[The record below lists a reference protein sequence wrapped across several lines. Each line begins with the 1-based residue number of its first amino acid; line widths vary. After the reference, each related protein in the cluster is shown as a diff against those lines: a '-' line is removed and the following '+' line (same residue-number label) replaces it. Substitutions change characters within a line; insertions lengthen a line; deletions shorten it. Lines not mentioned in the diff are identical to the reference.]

1 MNNNDHVIKIAVL
14 ATVFNRKDVTL
25 RGLQSFYSAASAMLD
40 SHHFEIYL
48 VDDGCTDGTGEAV
61 LANFP
66 KVNIISSKGGLFWG
80 GGMNEAWKAA
90 SNDFDYDYYIWL
102 NDDAELY
109 PTALKSLFEVKDDD
123 AIVSGVF
130 EDKEH
135 HISYGGKTEKKDL
148 LPPGSK
154 EEVFYMN
161 GNLVLIPRKIYK
173 KLGFIDSWF
182 IHGGGD
188 YDYGMRAKENG
199 FRIVL
204 TNDFVGMTDRHDE
217 KAFYNK
223 NYPLFK
229 RMKMLYSKKSN
240 PIIAFKLY
248 YKHRSLWEAI
258 RIFVRRNYRTIL
270 ASETCKE

>member
-1 MNNNDHVIKIAVL
+1 MKNNEVHDIKIAVL

-25 RGLQSFYSAASAMLD
+25 RGLQSFYTSVSEMPD
-40 SHHFEIYL
+40 SYHFEIYL
-48 VDDGCTDGTGEAV
+48 VDDGCTDGTGDAV
-61 LANFP
+61 MASYP
-66 KVNIISSKGGLFWG
+66 EVNVIKSKGGLYWG

-90 SNDFDYDYYIWL
+90 SKEYDYDYYIWL

-109 PTALKSLFEVKDDD
+109 PSALKSIFEVKDNDV
-123 AIVSGVF
+123 IVSGVF
-130 EDKEH
+130 EDNEH
-135 HISYGGKTEKKDL
+135 HISYGGKTEKKVL

-161 GNLVLIPRKIYK
+161 GNLVLIPRKIFN
-173 KLGFIDSWF
+173 KLGYIDSWF

-188 YDYGMRAKENG
+188 YDYGMRAKENE

-217 KAFYNK
+217 KSFYNK

-229 RMKMLYSKKSN
+229 RMKMLYSKKNN
-240 PIIAFKLY
+240 PAIAFKLY
-248 YKHRSLWEAI
+248 YKHRSLIEAI
-258 RIFVRRNYRTIL
+258 KIFALRNIKTIFP
-270 ASETCKE
+270 KH